1 MKPTSCIYNGPVNR
15 CLPGFGRIGGCAR
28 TDHQEPHLGRKSCE
42 SPLHG
47 KRRMNLLLNSS
58 NRIRTDMLSLLPSLW
73 MFMPSL
79 NLPRSNAGE
88 VEARARAK
96 EKAVQTRSK
105 EEDSHGWIS
114 ILEKARREREI
125 TKEVTRHRRR
135 LNLVSTFETP
145 VLARMATTA
154 GGVMTRTS
162 SRLLEEKNTR

>member
-58 NRIRTDMLSLLPSLW
+58 NRIRTDMLSLPPSPW
-73 MFMPSL
+73 TFMPSL
-79 NLPRSNAGE
+79 NLPGGNAGR
-88 VEARARAK
+88 VEAKAK
-96 EKAVQTRSK
+96 VEEKVKETRSK

-114 ILEKARREREI
+114 TLEKVHRERE
-125 TKEVTRHRRR
+125 TTLEATRHRI
-135 LNLVSTFETP
+135 NLVSISET
-145 VLARMATTA
+145 ADHANMAITA
-154 GGVMTRTS
+154 DGAMT
-162 SRLLEEKNTR
+162 LM